1 MGMTTIE
8 GYLCAMPKAELHVHL
23 EGSIQPA
30 TLFTLAQRN
39 GVRLPVETVA
49 DLQKWFTFRDFNHFV
64 EIYFEISSCLKT
76 SEDYELIT
84 YEFGTAM
91 AQQNVRYAEV
101 TFSPSTHRYG
111 LGVTHD
117 TYFSGLERGRER
129 ARADFGVEIRWV
141 FDIVRD
147 IKDEAR
153 SRMLADYTTSVAIEG
168 KDDGVVALGLGGAEV
183 GYPPEKFARW
193 FETARGAGL
202 HSVPHA
208 GETVGPDSIWGA
220 LKTLGAER
228 IGHGVRAIEDPTLIA
243 YLAEQHVPLEVCP
256 TSNLRLGVYA
266 DLAEHPFPHLHEA
279 RIPVTVNSDDPPLFN
294 TTLNDEVKLLVDPF
308 KFDLQKVNEIVLNGV
323 RHSFLPVE
331 EKQAME
337 ASFQIEMARLQ
348 HVLAL

>member
-64 EIYFEISSCLKT
+64 EIYFEISSWLKT
-76 SEDYELIT
+76 SEDYEMIT

-117 TYFSGLERGRER
+117 TYFSGLERERER

-183 GYPPEKFARW
+183 G
-193 FETARGAGL
+193 
-202 HSVPHA
+202 
-208 GETVGPDSIWGA
+208 
-220 LKTLGAER
+220 
-228 IGHGVRAIEDPTLIA
+228 
-243 YLAEQHVPLEVCP
+243 P

-266 DLAEHPFPHLHEA
+266 DLAEHPFPRLHEA